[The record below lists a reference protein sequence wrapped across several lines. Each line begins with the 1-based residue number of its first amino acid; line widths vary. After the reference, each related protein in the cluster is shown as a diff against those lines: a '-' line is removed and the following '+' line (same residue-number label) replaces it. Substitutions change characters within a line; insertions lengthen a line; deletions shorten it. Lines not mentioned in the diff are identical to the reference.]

1 MRLSFAIK
9 GAAWGAA
16 ATLALTAMSASA
28 APYDAGTV
36 LVRLRAVEV
45 LPDFGSTVSLGSG
58 YKVTGTDTVI
68 PEIDLTYF
76 FDPHWSLEL
85 IAGTT
90 KHSLYLNKSVY
101 IGSAW
106 LLPPTLTAQYHFDQI
121 GPFQPYVGVGIN
133 YTLFYDKR
141 GIASLGKL
149 KATDQWGE
157 ALQVGADI
165 PLSEDGQYFLNV
177 DVKKIFVATH
187 ASYTASAVTADVN
200 INPWLIGAGFGVRF

>member
-1 MRLSFAIK
+1 MRLPFTAQAAI
-9 GAAWGAA
+9 WGAA
-16 ATLALTAMSASA
+16 AAFALTAMPVSA
-28 APYDAGTV
+28 APYEAGTV

-45 LPDFGSTVSLGSG
+45 LPDFGSTVSLGAG

-68 PEIDLTYF
+68 PEIDFTYF

-106 LLPPTLTAQYHFDQI
+106 LLPPTLTVQYHFDQI
-121 GPFQPYVGVGIN
+121 GPFQPYIGAGIN

-141 GIASLGKL
+141 GIAGLGKL

-157 ALQVGADI
+157 ALQAGFDV
-165 PLSEDGQYFLNV
+165 PLTEDGKYFLNL
-177 DVKKIFVATH
+177 DVKKIFVSTH
-187 ASYTASAVTADVN
+187 ASYTASAVTANVN
-200 INPWLIGAGFGVRF
+200 VNPWLIGAGVGARF